1 MPSRLLERASARSSP
16 SQDGTDE
23 EVIRTM
29 IIDYDKSSVT
39 KPEDQIK
46 SLRDNVQL
54 AMNEQQELLDKLS
67 GSFMSALGVDVDG
80 LSKAL
85 ESLVAQID
93 DIERRVT
100 ELENA

>member
-1 MPSRLLERASARSSP
+1 
-16 SQDGTDE
+16 
-23 EVIRTM
+23 M

-39 KPEDQIK
+39 TPEEQIK

-54 AMNEQQELLDKLS
+54 AMNEQQDLIDKLS

-80 LSKAL
+80 LSTAL
-85 ESLVAQID
+85 ESLVARID